1 MSFVKIRSWVAGL
14 LVLAL
19 AGCGGGGSGGDP
31 LLGGGSGVVS
41 GAAKV
46 EVATSSATLGD
57 GESTITV
64 TAIVKDSNN
73 VGLPNTTLSWAA
85 SAGSLTGAALTTDTD
100 GKAVATF
107 SATDRS
113 AGTATISASSGS
125 AKGSALVTLQ
135 GTRFVVVT
143 SSAPAVGTDGGT
155 VTLTAIVKDAAN
167 VAIGGAAVSWRADT
181 GNLSGQTSVTNAQGV
196 ATATYSPGSTFLQPT
211 AIITVASGSASGST
225 PVQITPTTTSIELL
239 ASSPSI
245 GTGGDQV
252 LISAFVKD
260 ANNIAKVS
268 APVSWSVD
276 KGRISNQ
283 TVVTDV
289 NGIARATLDAGS
301 DKSNRTAVMT
311 VVSGAARQTLNVPII
326 NTKLTYSGASTTT
339 VGSTLQ
345 LNFSAA
351 DSKGVPI
358 PNVTLTLAS
367 ALGNGLPAT
376 VATDAAGQASVVYQA
391 TLPGVDAISVT
402 GAGAVLQ
409 PPVALTVTGSDEEL
423 LFLPPPPPPPQS
435 QPIAKVVVGTPK
447 ALVVRYRK
455 LGVAQVGAKLNIAAT
470 IGTLKV
476 SGGQKS
482 SVDTDANGEASF
494 TVESAF
500 AGSSVV
506 SATVDGKPVQAS
518 LPLNFIATVPA
529 NLVLQVTPTALAP
542 NLGGSTNNQAQL
554 VAKVIDA
561 NGNPVADTTVNFSQQ
576 ADPSGGALQQAS
588 AVTDLNGVAT
598 VQYLSGATSTA
609 SGAVLLKGTVASN
622 TAISGTAAMTVNQSA
637 LFIALGTG
645 NTITNFDQQTYEKNW
660 TVYVTD
666 ANGVRVTNVPV
677 TVKLIP
683 NYFAKG
689 YMQWNETASQW
700 VFIERRE
707 CPNEDG
713 PNNPGRVSASDLTQR
728 WTTATPLPAPPP
740 TLTLKP
746 SDYNANGRLDQG
758 EDTNADGSL
767 TPGNVAALTSSTV
780 TTDSNGAATITMR
793 YAELYAPWIGVRLT
807 ATAIVAGTESTS
819 FKDFDLD
826 RLAGDF
832 SVKTVSPAGANSPFG
847 VDIRA
852 CTDTK

>member
-19 AGCGGGGSGGDP
+19 AGCGGGGAGGDP

-46 EVATSSATLGD
+46 EVTTSSATLGD
-57 GESTITV
+57 GDSTISV
-64 TAIVKDSNN
+64 TAIVKDGNN

-85 SAGSLTGAALTTDTD
+85 SAGSLTGASLTTDSD

-113 AGTATISASSGS
+113 AGTATISANSGA
-125 AKGSALVTLQ
+125 AKGSTVVALQSART
-135 GTRFVVVT
+135 VVLST
-143 SSAPAVGTDGGT
+143 SAPAVGTDGGT
-155 VTLTAIVKDAAN
+155 VTITATVKDPAN
-167 VAIGGAAVSWRADT
+167 ATIAGASVSWTADVGSLT
-181 GNLSGQTSVTNAQGV
+181 NQVSVTNADGV
-196 ATATYSPGSTFLQPT
+196 ATALYSPGATRTQPEAT
-211 AIITVASGSASGST
+211 ITVKSGQAPNQATGT
-225 PVQITPTTTSIELL
+225 VVVQITPTTTSIELL

-260 ANNIAKVS
+260 ANNIAKVG

-311 VVSGAARQTLNVPII
+311 AVSGAARQTLNVPII

-358 PNVTLTLAS
+358 PNVTLALAS

-391 TLPGVDAISVT
+391 TRAGVDAISVT

-423 LFLPPPPPPPQS
+423 LFLSPPL

-447 ALVVRYRK
+447 TVVVRYRK
-455 LGVAQVGAKLNIAAT
+455 VGVAQAGAKLNIAAT

-476 SGGQKS
+476 SGVQKT

-494 TVESAF
+494 TIESAF

-529 NLVLQVTPTALAP
+529 SLVLQVTPTALAP

-622 TAISGTAAMTVNQSA
+622 TAVNGTAALTVNQSA

-689 YMQWNETASQW
+689 FMQWNETASQW
-700 VFIERRE
+700 VYIAYQE
-707 CPNEDG
+707 CPNEDRA
-713 PNNPGRVSASDLTQR
+713 NL
-728 WTTATPLPAPPP
+728 
-740 TLTLKP
+740 
-746 SDYNANGRLDQG
+746 NGRLDAG
-758 EDTNADGSL
+758 EDTNGDGSL

-819 FKDFDLD
+819 FKDFPLD

-832 SVKTVSPAGANSPFG
+832 SVKTVAPAGATSPFG
-847 VDIRA
+847 TDVA
-852 CTDTK
+852 TCTNAR

>member
-14 LVLAL
+14 MVLAL
-19 AGCGGGGSGGDP
+19 AGCGGGGAGGDP

-57 GESTITV
+57 GDSTITV

-85 SAGSLTGAALTTDTD
+85 SAGSLTGASLTTNGD

-125 AKGSALVTLQ
+125 AKGSTVVALQSART
-135 GTRFVVVT
+135 VVVST
-143 SSAPAVGTDGGT
+143 SAPAVGTDGGT
-155 VTLTAIVKDAAN
+155 VTITATVKDPAN
-167 VAIGGAAVSWRADT
+167 ATIAGASVSWAADVGSLT
-181 GNLSGQTSVTNAQGV
+181 NQVSVTNADGV
-196 ATATYSPGSTFLQPT
+196 ATAVYSPGATRTQPEAT
-211 AIITVASGSASGST
+211 ITVKSGSAPNQATGSAI
-225 PVQITPTTTSIELL
+225 VQITPTTTSIELL

-260 ANNIAKVS
+260 ANNIAKVG

-311 VVSGAARQTLNVPII
+311 AVSGAARQTLNVPII

-358 PNVTLTLAS
+358 PNVTLALAS

-376 VATDAAGQASVVYQA
+376 VATDSAGQASVVYQA
-391 TLPGVDAISVT
+391 TRAGVDAISVT

-423 LFLPPPPPPPQS
+423 LFLSPPPS
-435 QPIAKVVVGTPK
+435 EKVVVGTPK
-447 ALVVRYRK
+447 VLVVRYRK
-455 LGVAQVGAKLNIAAT
+455 LGVAQAGAKLNIAAT
-470 IGTLKV
+470 IGTPTVAGLPV
-476 SGGQKS
+476 T
-482 SVDTDANGEASF
+482 SVTTDANGEASF

-518 LPLNFIATVPA
+518 LPVSFIATVPY

-554 VAKVIDA
+554 VAKVIDR

-622 TAISGTAAMTVNQSA
+622 TAINGTAAMTVNQSA

-689 YMQWNETASQW
+689 YMAWNETASQW
-700 VFIERRE
+700 VYITYQE

-713 PNNPGRVSASDLTQR
+713 LNNPGRNPVDGTSPY
-728 WTTATPLPAPPP
+728 WTAANVKPAAF
-740 TLTLKP
+740 
-746 SDYNANGRLDQG
+746 SFNGRLDVG
-758 EDTNADGSL
+758 EDLNGDASL

-819 FKDFDLD
+819 FKDFPLD

-832 SVKTVSPAGANSPFG
+832 SVKTVAPAGAISPFG
-847 VDIRA
+847 TDVST
-852 CTDTK
+852 CTNSR

>member
-19 AGCGGGGSGGDP
+19 AGCGGGGAGGDP

-46 EVATSSATLGD
+46 EVSTSSATLGD
-57 GESTITV
+57 GDSTITV
-64 TAIVKDSNN
+64 TAIVKDGNN

-85 SAGSLTGAALTTDTD
+85 SAGSLTGASLTTDSD

-107 SATDRS
+107 SASDRS
-113 AGTATISASSGS
+113 AGTATISASSGA
-125 AKGSALVTLQ
+125 AKGSTVVALQSART
-135 GTRFVVVT
+135 VVVST
-143 SSAPAVGTDGGT
+143 SAPAVGTDGGT
-155 VTLTAIVKDAAN
+155 VTITATVKDPAN
-167 VAIGGAAVSWRADT
+167 ATIAGASVSWTADIGSLT
-181 GNLSGQTSVTNAQGV
+181 NQVSVTNADGV
-196 ATATYSPGSTFLQPT
+196 ATAVYSPGAARTQPEAT
-211 AIITVASGSASGST
+211 ITVKSGQAPNQASGAVV
-225 PVQITPTTTSIELL
+225 VQITPTTTSIELL

-260 ANNIAKVS
+260 ANNIAKVG

-311 VVSGAARQTLNVPII
+311 AVSGAARQTLNVPII

-358 PNVTLTLAS
+358 PNVTLALAS

-391 TLPGVDAISVT
+391 TRAGVDAISVT

-423 LFLPPPPPPPQS
+423 LFLTPLPS
-435 QPIAKVVVGTPK
+435 AKVVVGAQQT
-447 ALVVRYRK
+447 VTVRYRK
-455 LGVAQVGAKLNIAAT
+455 LGLAQAGATLNIAAT
-470 IGTLKV
+470 IGTPKV
-476 SGGQKS
+476 AGVPVT
-482 SVDTDANGEASF
+482 SVTTDATGQASF
-494 TVESAF
+494 TLESAF

-506 SATVDGKPVQAS
+506 SATVAGQPVQAS

-622 TAISGTAAMTVNQSA
+622 TAVNGTAAVTVNQSA

-689 YMQWNETASQW
+689 QMAWNETASQW
-700 VFIERRE
+700 VYVTYQE
-707 CPNEDG
+707 CPNEDRA
-713 PNNPGRVSASDLTQR
+713 NL
-728 WTTATPLPAPPP
+728 
-740 TLTLKP
+740 
-746 SDYNANGRLDQG
+746 NGRLDAG
-758 EDTNADGSL
+758 EDTNGDGSL

-819 FKDFDLD
+819 FKDFPLD

-832 SVKTVSPAGANSPFG
+832 SVKTVAPAGAVSPFG
-847 VDIRA
+847 TDVST
-852 CTDTK
+852 CTNPR